1 MAYFKSTSMRPKN
14 YVNRPKGF
22 KPANPPKIPEKRTAA
37 EERVGKYDLDT
48 LLQQDAAECAKIEA
62 AIEVTEIMRA
72 IPDKIKSGDDL
83 LRLLEERDSY
93 LDLVEI
99 SPRKKVHNLMLSERP
114 KGKNLLKHLEPQFV
128 AQIKQIS
135 SVEEA
140 QKFQDRI
147 QGESGFNSVTMEYK
161 EPISREMRRVIRMEF
176 NGGIN
181 LPDEDD
187 LSPAY
192 AGLAKDN
199 RMGEGIYKAAEYDL
213 ADFKI
218 WKDMARF
225 PNFAKL
231 ESEFKAALAFQNVPP
246 EMLSEMN
253 VFDFEDVMFKYRNLE
268 DESLNFVHLFE
279 GSKEF
284 AVKMYGRNHQKEL
297 QEGLT
302 EFGASAEEAKRVTD
316 MMCRKGRIPSVRLA
330 DGRVLKNSVHH
341 EWAILDAGLKEN
353 PGDVNNMSNFKIV
366 FNLVDPKSGA
376 VSVTEKNE
384 NDLSQ
389 LFRKNRILL
398 EEKPDLTA
406 MAANPELKKDFIKGL
421 ARDKMAEL
429 YMALKN
435 FGLPKEELSNVI
447 LKMGHEGQIPQLSL
461 GGNKYLAMNLK
472 ESRSGIKL
480 VFGVL
485 EGEQEYADV
494 HRGIFHGNS
503 TRPVYMEE
511 NPQQKP
517 MDVVAAEHD
526 DSESHAVH
534 EKEAYAL
541 ENAPEQGGKL
551 KKMIVR
557 VMSKLHKSEENGLA
571 DEKRPVFYLGSA
583 KRVIYANAADDECEK
598 NRYQQVRQRPY
609 YQKTIDGVRQ

>member
-1 MAYFKSTSMRPKN
+1 MAYFKSTSVRPKN
-14 YVNRPKGF
+14 YVSRPKGF
-22 KPANPPKIPEKRTAA
+22 RPANPPKIPEKKTAE

-62 AIEVTEIMRA
+62 AIEVAEIMRA
-72 IPDKIKSGDDL
+72 IPDKIKSGADL
-83 LRLLEERDSY
+83 LKLLEERDSY

-114 KGKNLLKHLEPQFV
+114 KGKNLLKHLDPQFIE
-128 AQIKQIS
+128 QIKQIS
-135 SVEEA
+135 NVEEA
-140 QKFQDRI
+140 QKFQDKV
-147 QGESGFNSVTMEYK
+147 QEESGFSSVVLEYK
-161 EPISREMRRVIRMEF
+161 EPVSREMRRVIRMEF

-192 AGLAKDN
+192 AELAKDN
-199 RMGEGIYKAAEYDL
+199 RMGEGIYKAADYDL
-213 ADFKI
+213 ADLKI

-231 ESEFKAALAFQNVPP
+231 ENEFKAALAFQNVPP
-246 EMLSEMN
+246 AMLREMN

-284 AVKMYGRNHQKEL
+284 AIKMYGRNHQKEL
-297 QEGLT
+297 QEGLS
-302 EFGASAEEAKRVTD
+302 GLGVSAEEAKRVTD
-316 MMCRKGRIPSVRLA
+316 MMCRRGRIPSVHLP

-353 PGDVNNMSNFKIV
+353 PEDVNKMNNFKIV
-366 FNLVDPKSGA
+366 FNLADPKSGA
-376 VSVTEKNE
+376 APVTEKNE
-384 NDLSQ
+384 SELSQ
-389 LFRKNRILL
+389 QFRKNRIPLD
-398 EEKPDLTA
+398 EGADLTA
-406 MAANPELKKDFIKGL
+406 MAANPALKKEFIKNL
-421 ARDKMAEL
+421 ARDKMGEL
-429 YMALKN
+429 YMALKD
-435 FGLPKEELSNVI
+435 FGLPKEEISNVI
-447 LKMGHEGQIPQLSL
+447 LAMGHEGQIPQLSL
-461 GGNKYLAMNLK
+461 AGNKYLAMNLK
-472 ESRSGIKL
+472 ESRSGTKL
-480 VFGVL
+480 VFGTQ

-511 NPQQKP
+511 NPQKKP
-517 MDVVAAEHD
+517 MDIVAAEHD
-526 DSESHAVH
+526 DSEGKAVH

-541 ENAPEQGGKL
+541 ENVPEQGGKL

-557 VMSKLHKSEENGLA
+557 VMSKLHKSEENGQVC
-571 DEKRPVFYLGSA
+571 EKRPVFYLGSA
-583 KRVIYANAADDECEK
+583 KRVIFANAADEECEK
-598 NRYQQVRQRPY
+598 NRYQPVRQRPH
-609 YQKTIDGVRQ
+609 YQKTNDGVRQ